1 MPPDGPAAPTPD
13 APGSRAVAVR
23 MALLSAGTL
32 LSRALGMVRETLI
45 AATFTVVE
53 TDAFFIAWRIPNA
66 LRALLAEGALSAAFV
81 PVFSATL
88 VHGREAF
95 SGAAPDNAARAA
107 RDLSPEARDALA
119 RSHHEALREVVA
131 RVRAASLAV
140 LIPLSVLGVLFAR
153 PALRLL
159 AGDFGGDT
167 ARFELSAHLLRQLFP
182 YIFFMGSAAV
192 GVGVLQSLG
201 RYTAL
206 AFAPALLNVAFLVA
220 PFAFVPLAV
229 RWGLPAV
236 DGLAWGALLG
246 GALQLVALVPS
257 LRRLGM
263 LPRPVLDLQHPA
275 VRRVGTLLAPQLLG
289 LAIYQIDVVLSNRFL
304 ASLPAGATSWFSYA
318 QRLADIPQGLFILA
332 IASSY
337 LPELS
342 RSMAAGDR
350 DAAAGMLSRM
360 VRLAV
365 FVAVPVAAIL
375 GCYAEAIVP
384 LVYGYGRFQ
393 ALGPQ
398 AVLEVAASLRWQA
411 ANVAL
416 LALVRQL
423 TAVFSAAQDPK
434 TPVLVSG
441 IDLLVYVALALALRG
456 PLGHVGVAAALVGST
471 AVQLVLLAARAP
483 RHLTLPW
490 AEVLPSLARV
500 VLAAAVTGAAARAL
514 VTVIP
519 WQTPGLVARAMCVAG
534 GAGLIT
540 VYVLAAW
547 LLRIS
552 EVRLLVDKVRRR
564 LRRRPSTV

>member
-1 MPPDGPAAPTPD
+1 
-13 APGSRAVAVR
+13 

-32 LSRALGMVRETLI
+32 LSRALGMARESLI

-66 LRALLAEGALSAAFV
+66 LRALLAEGALSSAFV

-88 VHGREAF
+88 VHGRDAF
-95 SGAAPDNAARAA
+95 SQSPDPNAAREVRA
-107 RDLSPEARDALA
+107 LSPEARDALA
-119 RSHHEALREVVA
+119 ATHHDALREVVA
-131 RVRAASLAV
+131 RVRAASLAILV
-140 LIPLSVLGVLFAR
+140 PLSILGVVFAR
-153 PALRLL
+153 PALSLL

-206 AFAPALLNVAFLVA
+206 AFAPALLNVAFLLA
-220 PFAFVPLAV
+220 PFVFVPLCV

-246 GALQLVALVPS
+246 GALQLLALVPS

-263 LPRPVLDLQHPA
+263 LPRPVIDFAHPA
-275 VRRVGTLLAPQLLG
+275 IRRIGTLLAPQIFG

-304 ASLPAGATSWFSYA
+304 ASLPAGSTSWFSYA

-332 IASSY
+332 IANSY

-342 RSMAAGDR
+342 RALVAHDR
-350 DAAAGMLSRM
+350 DAAAAMLARM

-365 FVAVPVAAIL
+365 FVAVPVAVIL
-375 GCYAEAIVP
+375 ATYAEAIVP
-384 LVYGYGRFQ
+384 LIYGYGRFQ
-393 ALGPQ
+393 ALG
-398 AVLEVAASLRWQA
+398 AAGVEEVARSLRWQA

-423 TAVFSAAQDPK
+423 TAVFAAAQDPR
-434 TPVLVSG
+434 TPVIVSAL
-441 IDLLVYVALALALRG
+441 DLLVYIALALVLRG
-456 PLGHVGVAAALVGST
+456 PMGHAGVAAALVGST
-471 AVQLVLLAARAP
+471 AVQLALLVARAP
-483 RHLTLPW
+483 RHLPLPW
-490 AEVLPSLARV
+490 ADVAPTLVRVLVAAGLTGVVGRLLVAALPWATPSLR
-500 VLAAAVTGAAARAL
+500 ARAL
-514 VTVIP
+514 
-519 WQTPGLVARAMCVAG
+519 CVAG

-540 VYVLAAW
+540 VYLLLAW
-547 LLRIS
+547 LLRIP
-552 EVRLLVDKVRRR
+552 EVRLLVDRIRRR
-564 LRRRPSTV
+564 RARRPSTA

>member
-1 MPPDGPAAPTPD
+1 MSTEGPSPPNPAGPGT
-13 APGSRAVAVR
+13 RAVASR

-32 LSRALGMVRETLI
+32 LSRALGMARETLI

-66 LRALLAEGALSAAFV
+66 LRALLAEGALSSAFV

-95 SGAAPDNAARAA
+95 TGTLDPSAVREARA
-107 RDLSPEARDALA
+107 LSPEARDALA
-119 RSHHEALREVVA
+119 ETHHEALREVVA

-140 LIPLSVLGVLFAR
+140 LVPLSVLGVIFAR
-153 PALRLL
+153 PALSVL

-167 ARFELSAHLLRQLFP
+167 VRFELSAHLLRQLFP

-206 AFAPALLNVAFLVA
+206 AFAPALLNVAFLLA
-220 PFAFVPLAV
+220 PFVFVPLCL

-246 GALQLVALVPS
+246 GALQLLALVPS

-263 LPRPVLDLQHPA
+263 LPRPVLDFGHPA
-275 VRRVGTLLAPQLLG
+275 IRRIGTLLAPQILG

-304 ASLPAGATSWFSYA
+304 ASLPAGSTSWFSYA

-332 IASSY
+332 IANSY

-342 RSMAAGDR
+342 RALASHDR
-350 DAAAGMLSRM
+350 DAASAMLSRM

-365 FVAVPVAAIL
+365 FVAVPVSVIL
-375 GCYAEAIVP
+375 GAYAEAIVP
-384 LVYGYGRFQ
+384 LIYGYGRFQ
-393 ALGPQ
+393 ALGPI
-398 AVLEVAASLRWQA
+398 AVEEVARSLRWQA

-423 TAVFSAAQDPK
+423 TAVYAAAQDPR
-434 TPVLVSG
+434 TPVLVSAV
-441 IDLLVYVALALALRG
+441 DLTVFVALALLLRG
-456 PLGHVGVAAALVGST
+456 PMGHAGVAAALVGST
-471 AVQLVLLAARAP
+471 AVQLALLVSRAP
-483 RHLTLPW
+483 RHLPLPW
-490 AEVLPSLARV
+490 AEVLPLLGRV
-500 VLAAAVTGAAARAL
+500 ALAAGLTGVCGRLLVSVLPWSTPTLAARA
-514 VTVIP
+514 
-519 WQTPGLVARAMCVAG
+519 QCVAG

-540 VYVLAAW
+540 VYVLLAW
-547 LLRIS
+547 LLRIP
-552 EVRLLVDKVRRR
+552 EVRLLVDRIRRPR
-564 LRRRPSTV
+564 ARRPSTA

>member
-1 MPPDGPAAPTPD
+1 M
-13 APGSRAVAVR
+13 
-23 MALLSAGTL
+23 
-32 LSRALGMVRETLI
+32 
-45 AATFTVVE
+45 
-53 TDAFFIAWRIPNA
+53 
-66 LRALLAEGALSAAFV
+66 
-81 PVFSATL
+81 
-88 VHGREAF
+88 
-95 SGAAPDNAARAA
+95 
-107 RDLSPEARDALA
+107 
-119 RSHHEALREVVA
+119 
-131 RVRAASLAV
+131 
-140 LIPLSVLGVLFAR
+140 
-153 PALRLL
+153 
-159 AGDFGGDT
+159 
-167 ARFELSAHLLRQLFP
+167 
-182 YIFFMGSAAV
+182 
-192 GVGVLQSLG
+192 
-201 RYTAL
+201 
-206 AFAPALLNVAFLVA
+206 
-220 PFAFVPLAV
+220 
-229 RWGLPAV
+229 
-236 DGLAWGALLG
+236 
-246 GALQLVALVPS
+246 
-257 LRRLGM
+257 
-263 LPRPVLDLQHPA
+263 
-275 VRRVGTLLAPQLLG
+275 
-289 LAIYQIDVVLSNRFL
+289 
-304 ASLPAGATSWFSYA
+304 
-318 QRLADIPQGLFILA
+318 
-332 IASSY
+332 
-337 LPELS
+337 
-342 RSMAAGDR
+342 
-350 DAAAGMLSRM
+350 
-360 VRLAV
+360 
-365 FVAVPVAAIL
+365 
-375 GCYAEAIVP
+375 P

-471 AVQLVLLAARAP
+471 AVQLGLLAARAP

-490 AEVLPSLARV
+490 AEVLPTLARV